1 VLVCV
6 LGPVL
11 LGTAFASLANSLAL
25 LMRSRES
32 VIASSLL
39 VWPLSFLSATFMPLN
54 LLPGWIRAVSAY
66 HPVN

>member
-1 VLVCV
+1 VLVCALASV
-6 LGPVL
+6 V
-11 LGTAFASLANSLAL
+11 LGTAFASLANSRAL
-25 LMRSRES
+25 LLRSRES

-54 LLPGWIRAVSAY
+54 LLPSWIRAVSAY